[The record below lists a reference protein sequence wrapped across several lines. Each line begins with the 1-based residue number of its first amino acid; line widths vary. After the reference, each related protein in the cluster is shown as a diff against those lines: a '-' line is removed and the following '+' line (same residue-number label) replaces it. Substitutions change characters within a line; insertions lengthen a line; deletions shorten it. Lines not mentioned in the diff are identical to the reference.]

1 MCDDGVSESVGKRDI
16 HASDPDG
23 FKDAHLIV
31 TCYNGV
37 VLLAGQVAT
46 ADLKRRAQDVAA
58 SVASTIPRIEK
69 IVKVF
74 EYLDQELCAH
84 STA

>member
-1 MCDDGVSESVGKRDI
+1 MFDDGVIESVIKRDI
-16 HASDPDG
+16 HASDG

-74 EYLDQELCAH
+74 EYLDQEFCAH

>member
-1 MCDDGVSESVGKRDI
+1 MFDDGVIESVIKRDI
-16 HASDPDG
+16 HASDG

-46 ADLKRRAQDVAA
+46 AEPAG
-58 SVASTIPRIEK
+58 PRNGA
-69 IVKVF
+69 
-74 EYLDQELCAH
+74 LH
-84 STA
+84 R

>member
-1 MCDDGVSESVGKRDI
+1 MFDDGVIESVIKRDI
-16 HASDPDG
+16 HASDG

-58 SVASTIPRIEK
+58 STIPRIEK